1 MVLKQKKKLE
11 ILIVAKQNK
20 AGIKMAKKL
29 EKELLK
35 YTDRIYFDRSTGL
48 RLGKKGTSIKNF
60 GGDFIITVGGDGTF
74 LWTSHQSHVPILP
87 VRIEGHGFL
96 CTVDFKELIDNLSR
110 LIKGDYTIQERL
122 RLQCSREKLSIFDKF
137 LNRPYPYSINE
148 IVFGRK
154 RPSKILELEYKI
166 DDTVFYMKGD
176 GIMFVTPSGSTAYS
190 SSAGGS
196 IIDPTLDVI
205 SVVPLYPF
213 FSKLKPKI
221 IPASKKVE
229 ITIKNGD
236 CALIVDGHTGE
247 YVKGGTKFTIEK
259 GESVKVIQ
267 LVPTN
272 FYKRLKEQFLD

>member
-1 MVLKQKKKLE
+1 MVSKKKQLE

-35 YTDRIYFDRSTGL
+35 YTDKIYFDRSTGL
-48 RLGKKGTSIKNF
+48 RLGKHGTSIKSFDGN
-60 GGDFIITVGGDGTF
+60 FIITVGGDGTF
-74 LWTSHQSHVPILP
+74 LWTAHQSHVPILP

-96 CTVDFKELIDNLSR
+96 CTCDFKDLLDNISR

-122 RLQCSREKLSIFDKF
+122 RLQCSREKQSIFDKF
-137 LNRPYPYSINE
+137 LNRTYPYSINE

-176 GIMFVTPSGSTAYS
+176 GIMFVTPSGSTAYN

-196 IIDPTLDVI
+196 IIDPSLEVI
-205 SVVPLYPF
+205 AIVPLYPF

-221 IPASKKVE
+221 IPATKKVE
-229 ITIKNGD
+229 VIIKNGD

-247 YVKGGTKFTIEK
+247 YVKGGTRFTIER
-259 GESVKVIQ
+259 GEPVKVIY
-267 LVPTN
+267 LTPSN
-272 FYKRLKEQFLD
+272 FYGRLKEQFID